1 MRFTLYVPK
10 ASCPKGMKED
20 TCPLRKRFKKEEGIK
35 FYKYAHS
42 PVTKRPVYKIVG
54 DFTNKL
60 SEAKAFNIVLETC
73 NKCHKDHNNQ
83 GR

>member
-20 TCPLRKRFKKEEGIK
+20 TCPLHERFANEQGIM
-35 FYKYAHS
+35 FYEYAHS

-54 DFTNKL
+54 DFTNKY
-60 SEAKAFNIVLETC
+60 SEAKAFNIVLEIC
-73 NKCHKDHNNQ
+73 HKCHTIHKNQ